1 MQISPNIINVW
12 VVNLNISDELE
23 KQQFENLSLDEQAQ
37 AKRFVFPIHQKRFVA
52 SHFAL
57 RNLLSRIIDVSPQE
71 VHFILSEHGKPYL
84 ENHPNIG
91 FNLSHSEEVAVIGL
105 QKNARIGI
113 DIEKIQLQFNLKLV
127 HRFFSQEEINE
138 FNEIPTDQ
146 QLSAFFRFWSR
157 KEAIIKA
164 LGTGLSFPLNQFTTS
179 LKNNYE
185 MITIASETW
194 HLLSL
199 DYFTDYQF
207 AIASD
212 QTFQLELHHFDS
224 FVY

>member
-1 MQISPNIINVW
+1 MQISPDIINVW

-23 KQQFENLSLDEQAQ
+23 KQQFENLSLDEQVQ

-127 HRFFSQEEINE
+127 HRFFLVKKKLMS
-138 FNEIPTDQ
+138 
-146 QLSAFFRFWSR
+146 SMKFRP
-157 KEAIIKA
+157 I
-164 LGTGLSFPLNQFTTS
+164 
-179 LKNNYE
+179 NNYLRFFVFGLVKKQ
-185 MITIASETW
+185 
-194 HLLSL
+194 LLK
-199 DYFTDYQF
+199 
-207 AIASD
+207 
-212 QTFQLELHHFDS
+212 H
-224 FVY
+224 